1 MSQTLH
7 IFLCLPT
14 PTSQLP
20 TTINKLSLSK
30 GLLQLLLSP
39 LLTLLKIISHFKDLD
54 LPPISHRTSSSTRSL
69 TLLHQD
75 TIPTSLLRIFEGTTI
90 LPKILKLTTKGKV
103 HRNLSEWWTCS
114 TVSTS
119 LHLLPTRIRLLQMHT
134 SIRITLPWMV
144 KELST
149 AMLTIS
155 TSHNRFVLIKFSIFC
170 FWKIPLL

>member
-1 MSQTLH
+1 MSLTLH

-14 PTSQLP
+14 PTSHLP

-30 GLLQLLLSP
+30 GLLPLSL
-39 LLTLLKIISHFKDLD
+39 LLTLPNNISLFKDLD
-54 LPPISHRTSSSTRSL
+54 SPTISPRTSSSTKSL
-69 TLLHQD
+69 ILLHLEITPTLL
-75 TIPTSLLRIFEGTTI
+75 PRMFEGTTT
-90 LPKILKLTTKGKV
+90 LPKILKLTTKGRV
-103 HRNLSEWWTCS
+103 HRNLSECWTCI